1 MTTSCLARTHTS
13 QGGLHANDRT
23 GSDAPDQQYIYVD
36 DVGELWNA
44 VKEQWTA
51 EWGPEKMA
59 YELIEFAVK
68 DPNGY
73 LLSFGRQPNS
83 RLARVRI

>member
-1 MTTSCLARTHTS
+1 MRMTALVPMLQTNNTF
-13 QGGLHANDRT
+13 
-23 GSDAPDQQYIYVD
+23 YVD

-51 EWGPEKMA
+51 EWGPEKMS
-59 YELIEFAVK
+59 YGLIEFAVK